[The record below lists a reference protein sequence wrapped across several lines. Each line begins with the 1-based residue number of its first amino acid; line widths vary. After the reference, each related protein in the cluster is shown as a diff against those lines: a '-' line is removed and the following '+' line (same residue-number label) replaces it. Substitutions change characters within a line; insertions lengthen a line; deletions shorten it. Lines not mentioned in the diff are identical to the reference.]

1 MEKENENFID
11 SQLVNTEYYNHYKI
25 LEDMGFDKLMIKKVY
40 LYIKPKSL
48 EDSIQFMTKIN
59 NIYQHNFFPKEN
71 NKCCYCGEEEKYHIN
86 YENKNEAK
94 IIDNNNIEINDKQ
107 LKKLKEKGE
116 KATCRIIAKDEEG
129 NGIQGSGFFCKIQY
143 FDKTIKVLF
152 TNNHILN
159 KESIKIG
166 KKIKLVYK
174 GKIKEIEITEKR
186 FCKTSLINDFTCIEI
201 LNEDKIEDF
210 FEIDN
215 YNNNNYDYEDIVII
229 HYPNGGNMKINSG
242 HFIKICNNNILHS
255 VSTGNGSS
263 GSPIILLFRDFKVIG
278 IHKAYNEKEKLNVG
292 TYIKDIIE
300 YINKNEI
307 NCEFNINDDDLN
319 KEIQILNCRKEI
331 ESDLFKDVYS
341 YLVGNDLKNDCE
353 LYIDGKKINICWKY
367 KFKEKGKHNIKI
379 ISKKLLKEIPYMF
392 YNCSS
397 LISLD
402 LCNFNTNNVTDM
414 SYIFSECSSLTSL
427 NLSNFNTNNVTN
439 MEGMFYECSSLTSLN
454 LFNFNTNN
462 VTNMSHMFSDC
473 SSLTFLN
480 LSNFNTNNVNNMKG
494 MFWNCSSLTSL
505 NLSNFNT
512 NNVNDMSNMFDNC
525 SSLASLN
532 LSNFNTNNVKNIWNI
547 FKGINQNCKI
557 ISNDIKINQF
567 K

>member
-1 MEKENENFID
+1 M
-11 SQLVNTEYYNHYKI
+11 
-25 LEDMGFDKLMIKKVY
+25 
-40 LYIKPKSL
+40 
-48 EDSIQFMTKIN
+48 
-59 NIYQHNFFPKEN
+59 
-71 NKCCYCGEEEKYHIN
+71 
-86 YENKNEAK
+86 
-94 IIDNNNIEINDKQ
+94 
-107 LKKLKEKGE
+107 KKLKEKGE
-116 KATCRIIAKDEEG
+116 KATCRIIAKDEKG
-129 NGIQGSGFFCKIQY
+129 NGIYGSGFFCKILY
-143 FDKTIKVLF
+143 FDKTIKILF

-166 KKIKLVYK
+166 KKIKFVYK

-215 YNNNNYDYEDIVII
+215 YNNNNYDNEDIVII

-255 VSTGNGSS
+255 VSTENGSS
-263 GSPIILLFRDFKVIG
+263 GSPIILLLSENFPIIG
-278 IHKAYNEKEKLNVG
+278 IHEGGYNEKCNVG
-292 TYIKDIIE
+292 IYIKDIIE
-300 YINKNEI
+300 CINKNEI

-331 ESDLFKDVYS
+331 EPSLYTDFYTYFYGS
-341 YLVGNDLKNDCE
+341 DLKNDCE

-414 SYIFSECSSLTSL
+414 SYMFYECSSLTSL
-427 NLSNFNTNNVTN
+427 NLSNFNTNNVNN
-439 MEGMFYECSSLTSLN
+439 MEYMFLG
-454 LFNFNTNN
+454 
-462 VTNMSHMFSDC
+462 
-473 SSLTFLN
+473 
-480 LSNFNTNNVNNMKG
+480 VNKK
-494 MFWNCSSLTSL
+494 NCKLICKDNKIL
-505 NLSNFNT
+505 KE
-512 NNVNDMSNMFDNC
+512 FDI
-525 SSLASLN
+525 
-532 LSNFNTNNVKNIWNI
+532 VI
-547 FKGINQNCKI
+547 FK
-557 ISNDIKINQF
+557 
-567 K
+567 